1 MKKSSY
7 DGQKEILISKLND
20 LNEEGNIVEK
30 LAPFY
35 VMSRCYLTFHIK
47 LSKDQSL
54 IPSLYMKFVLLGCC
68 MVRCRQNNVMTC
80 SFL

>member
-7 DGQKEILISKLND
+7 EEQKEILISKLND

-35 VMSRCYLTFHIK
+35 VMSQMLSYISYKIIK
-47 LSKDQSL
+47 RSKFDS
-54 IPSLYMKFVLLGCC
+54 
-68 MVRCRQNNVMTC
+68 
-80 SFL
+80 

>member
-7 DGQKEILISKLND
+7 EEQKEILISKLND

-30 LAPFY
+30 CTFL
-35 VMSRCYLTFHIK
+35 CYEQMLSYIHIK

-54 IPSLYMKFVLLGCC
+54 IPSLYMRFVLLGCW
-68 MVRCRQNNVMTC
+68 MVWCRQNNIMTGN
-80 SFL
+80 FL